1 MLKRKLTLKEASPM
15 RCSECLFF
23 KYQRKP
29 GHNCPCSKT
38 GVKAYAT
45 APACFFPDIS
55 QLTGTVESFGALMS
69 VFSAYS
75 PKQRRILLA
84 LLKTSSKTKKKEH
97 KFGTKVYIP
106 IRNDGK
112 YLSDWVAAY
121 VLGYTS
127 DGKVVISGSPER
139 RSIGR
144 SFTAYL
150 YPDSVFSAIDFA
162 KKKKAMIAEGLINN
176 PKIEKVKRIATV
188 DDYEPQV
195 PTLDTAPRS
204 WFTKKDDVD
213 SSVKKNMSKVTR
225 DSYDRIVRVLTM

>member
-1 MLKRKLTLKEASPM
+1 MLKRKLTLKESSPM

-23 KYQRKP
+23 KTQRKP
-29 GHNCPCSKT
+29 GQTCPCSQS

-55 QLTGTVESFGALMS
+55 QLTKSIESFGALIS
-69 VFSAYS
+69 VFSSYT
-75 PKQRRILLA
+75 PKQRRILYA
-84 LLKTSSKTKKKEH
+84 LLKLGDKTKKKEH

-106 IRNDGK
+106 IRNEGE
-112 YLSDWVAAY
+112 YLSDWACAF

-150 YPDSVFSAIDFA
+150 YPDSVFSATEFA
-162 KKKKAMIAEGLINN
+162 KKKKAMIASGKINN
-176 PKIEKVKRIATV
+176 PKIEKIKRISAV

-204 WFTKKDDVD
+204 WFTKKDEEKP
-213 SSVKKNMSKVTR
+213 KKIKQEVTR
-225 DSYDRIVRVLTM
+225 DSYDRIVRVLTL